1 MLSVDKILAK
11 PYNKNKKKC
20 AGEGVLSMEQSNNSA
35 RRRPVQAPARQTRQ
49 ARERQQRVRIEENGY
64 RAPAKWVQAIKSVN
78 WLRVGLCVI
87 AVYTAI
93 TVGLKMLTIVSQK
106 KVQAELL
113 EQQAALEQQV
123 AELEQQQEYV
133 GTDEYIEQAAREKFG
148 WVKENEIVFKKKNA
162 AE

>member
-1 MLSVDKILAK
+1 
-11 PYNKNKKKC
+11 
-20 AGEGVLSMEQSNNSA
+20 MEQSNNSA
-35 RRRPVQAPARQTRQ
+35 RRRPVQAHARQTRQ
-49 ARERQQRVRIEENGY
+49 ARERQQRVHIEENGY

-93 TVGLKMLTIVSQK
+93 TVGLKLLTIVSQK

>member
-1 MLSVDKILAK
+1 
-11 PYNKNKKKC
+11 
-20 AGEGVLSMEQSNNSA
+20 MEQSNNRA
-35 RRRPVQAPARQTRQ
+35 RCRPVQAPARQ
-49 ARERQQRVRIEENGY
+49 AREKQQRVRIEENGY

-93 TVGLKMLTIVSQK
+93 TVGLKLLTIVSQK

-133 GTDEYIEQAAREKFG
+133 GTDEYIEQTAREKFG